1 MTKSTS
7 SRSTPIPSSRSSTRW
22 PTPRRRPVWATRRSS
37 SGSSMRRWSATMAKV
52 GGWRREVPTPE
63 LRCPTCAAELERFWA
78 HCSNCGRRLEW
89 RDTTKLTGAE
99 CYYCRWVVAASFS
112 FCPWCGRDVTEP
124 DSSPE
129 PLKAPKGFSYH
140 RRCRWG
146 CGGGVMYPMRFCPWC
161 GRPQKWHYWEFQNVC
176 PHCSKGVNDWMD
188 VCPWCGEDA
197 TGRDLDR
204 KSTRLN
210 SSHDQI
216 SYAVF
221 CLKKKKVFD
230 RLAVPL
236 VVA

>member
-1 MTKSTS
+1 
-7 SRSTPIPSSRSSTRW
+7 
-22 PTPRRRPVWATRRSS
+22 
-37 SGSSMRRWSATMAKV
+37 MAKV
-52 GGWRREVPTPE
+52 GGRRREVPTPE

-89 RDTTKLTGAE
+89 RDTTKQTGAE
-99 CYYCRWVVAASFS
+99 CYYCGWVVSDSFS
-112 FCPWCGRDVTEP
+112 FCPWCGRDITDP

-197 TGRDLDR
+197 TGRDLIR
-204 KSTRLN
+204 QALRRVRQL
-210 SSHDQI
+210 
-216 SYAVF
+216 
-221 CLKKKKVFD
+221 
-230 RLAVPL
+230 L
-236 VVA
+236 VVGRVKD